1 MTGVFVSLSFKND
14 ILTRAMKSQSVTI
27 RYSQLIKYKSSQDF
41 KIYDFLQTLNFLFR
55 RSIILKISNSSVC
68 SSLYRLNFLCFE
80 FNQAEDALL
89 YFHCQIKFDY
99 NPTTPSQLSNSEV
112 ISPNFHFITNIPL
125 ILCKFEEG
133 PAKTI

>member
-1 MTGVFVSLSFKND
+1 MY
-14 ILTRAMKSQSVTI
+14 ILTRAMKSQSVPI
-27 RYSQLIKYKSSQDF
+27 RFSQLIKYKSSQDF

-68 SSLYRLNFLCFE
+68 SSLYFLCFE

-89 YFHCQIKFDY
+89 YFHCQVKFDY

-112 ISPNFHFITNIPL
+112 ISPNFHFLTNIPL

-133 PAKTI
+133 PANTI